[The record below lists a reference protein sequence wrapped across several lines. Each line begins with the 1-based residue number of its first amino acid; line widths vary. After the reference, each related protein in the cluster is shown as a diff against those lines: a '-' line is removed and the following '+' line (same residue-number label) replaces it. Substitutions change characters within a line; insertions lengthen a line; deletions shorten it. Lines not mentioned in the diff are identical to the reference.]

1 MSVISK
7 RATIYFD
14 PDLHRA
20 VRLKAVN
27 TNQSISDVVN
37 DSLRAML
44 SEDEEELMAFDET
57 ASDPLM
63 TYEELLAKLKAD
75 GKI

>member
-1 MSVISK
+1 MSVTLK
-7 RATIYFD
+7 RATVYFD

-44 SEDEEELMAFDET
+44 NEDEEDLAAFDET

-63 TYEELLAKLKAD
+63 TYEELLARLRAD

>member
-44 SEDEEELMAFDET
+44 SEDEEDLTAFEET
-57 ASDPLM
+57 ASDALM